1 MCLGGGVPVSARCP
15 PIEPQ
20 NLKWLN
26 CPVKE
31 HEAFAQSSEKDPN
44 GRDRPPRI
52 SCHTDD
58 AGTREDA
65 LGPRAKS
72 LGLPHTPYP
81 FNTPLRPVPES
92 YQPPKP
98 GASPGSTKP
107 NPQPP
112 THFHSTHLSIPPKSR
127 WGAGPSAA
135 LHLEERYLHC
145 EDEEADAT
153 EGAAPQPGL
162 SLPLN
167 PKAHIAAACW
177 HLRGKP
183 TRQSVGM
190 CRQGLLLSFPAVV
203 SPMDRM
209 RFGWIICE
217 VHLSSISV

>member
-1 MCLGGGVPVSARCP
+1 MVGTAPQGYPATRMRQGQGRTLWAP
-15 PIEPQ
+15 EP
-20 NLKWLN
+20 NPL
-26 CPVKE
+26 
-31 HEAFAQSSEKDPN
+31 AFPTHL
-44 GRDRPPRI
+44 I
-52 SCHTDD
+52 
-58 AGTREDA
+58 
-65 LGPRAKS
+65 
-72 LGLPHTPYP
+72 
-81 FNTPLRPVPES
+81 NTPLRPVPES

-135 LHLEERYLHC
+135 LHLEECYPHC

-167 PKAHIAAACW
+167 PKAHIVAACR
-177 HLRGKP
+177 HPRRGKP
-183 TRQSVGM
+183 TRQSVGR
-190 CRQGLLLSFPAVV
+190 CGQGLLLSFPAVV
-203 SPMDRM
+203 SPMDRL

-217 VHLSSISV
+217 VHLSSISA